1 MALTLLETAMLIAN
15 IIFLIIAI
23 FLFVRLRKIGKK
35 GEPEKKQQSE
45 PADIKNITPSEF
57 KPEKFEIKSQDIAPP
72 EKPMAIAPEI
82 QEKTGLKLEDELPEV
97 KEKTAKKESKKKK
110 AAKKVLE
117 EVIEQAIKKETGAP
131 SEKIPIPETKEEPE
145 KKESKK
151 KKPAK
156 KEPEKVVEIKEES
169 KAIPR
174 KKAGQKEKALP
185 HGEIAAKAE
194 KKPSKKKIEKK

>member
-1 MALTLLETAMLIAN
+1 MALTEIILAIAN
-15 IIFLIIAI
+15 VVFIIIAI

-35 GEPEKKQQSE
+35 GEPEKKQPE
-45 PADIKNITPSEF
+45 EIKTITPSEF
-57 KPEKFEIKSQDIAPP
+57 KPEKFEIKSQDIVPP
-72 EKPMAIAPEI
+72 EKPAAIAPDI
-82 QEKTGLKLEDELPEV
+82 GAIKTELKLEDELPEV

-131 SEKIPIPETKEEPE
+131 SEEILIPETKEEKPE
-145 KKESKK
+145 KKESQK

-156 KEPEKVVEIKEES
+156 KEPEKVVEIKGES

-174 KKAGQKEKALP
+174 KKASQKEKALP
-185 HGEIAAKAE
+185 QEEKAAKAE